1 MFVEVG
7 RSRKMKVGWGQV
19 VVVVAVGR
27 KVDLVLLRVLR
38 VGVVL
43 VTWNE
48 WMLCLP
54 GGFET
59 SRSSSQASP
68 GLVFVQS

>member
-1 MFVEVG
+1 VGAVVSVGVG

-43 VTWNE
+43 VTLN
-48 WMLCLP
+48 
-54 GGFET
+54 
-59 SRSSSQASP
+59 
-68 GLVFVQS
+68 